1 MLRRSACLLAIT
13 AAATALAACGGGGGE
28 SSTSA
33 TLPPGC
39 QQVSK
44 PQPKHR
50 ELKRPPQ
57 TVQPGERLTATIETS
72 CGRFDIRLD
81 TSGFPKTVN
90 SFAYLAKKRFYDDTI
105 FHRIVPHFIVQG
117 GDPLQNGQGGPGYTV
132 TEKPPDNTTYT
143 MGTVAMAKT
152 AVEPAGRSGSQ
163 FFVVTAA
170 DAGLPPNYAILGKV
184 SSGFDVVKRIGKLG
198 DPASGD
204 TGTPLATVLVRRIAL
219 HGGA

>member
-1 MLRRSACLLAIT
+1 MLVRALTFLALTGVT
-13 AAATALAACGGGGGE
+13 AALAACGGGGGA
-28 SSTSA
+28 STTGAGLPAGCEQVA
-33 TLPPGC
+33 TP
-39 QQVSK
+39 S
-44 PQPKHR
+44 PKRR

-57 TVQPGERLTATIETS
+57 TVKRGERLTATVDTS

-81 TSGFPKTVN
+81 TTGFPKTVN

-132 TEKPPDNTTYT
+132 TETPPRNTTYT

-163 FFVVTAA
+163 FFIVITA

-184 SSGFDVVKRIGKLG
+184 SSGLDVVKRIGELG

-204 TGTPLATVLVRRIAL
+204 TGTPMATVVIRRITI
-219 HGGA
+219 HGAS